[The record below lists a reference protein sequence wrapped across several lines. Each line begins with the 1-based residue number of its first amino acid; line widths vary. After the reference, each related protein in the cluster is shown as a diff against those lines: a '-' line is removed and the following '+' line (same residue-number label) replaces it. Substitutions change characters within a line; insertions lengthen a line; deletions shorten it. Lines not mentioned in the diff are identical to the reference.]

1 MNPFTG
7 RMTSHQSEGKRIL
20 TLLQNLRDLTLH
32 CLQLVEQDELD
43 ELSFWLIRRR
53 ACMEEIDQIHEAS
66 GSGKGLAAVAVLD
79 DAEITEIS
87 DLLHVIEVLDQD
99 LQRTSTKKRDQ
110 YQDNLKKIHTTASG
124 LAPAAIYPV
133 NGRFLD
139 RIG

>member
-66 GSGKGLAAVAVLD
+66 GSGKGLAAVAALD
-79 DAEITEIS
+79 DAASALGFT
-87 DLLHVIEVLDQD
+87 IERSNIEALG
-99 LQRTSTKKRDQ
+99 LCPACRTKQ
-110 YQDNLKKIHTTASG
+110 
-124 LAPAAIYPV
+124 
-133 NGRFLD
+133 
-139 RIG
+139 